1 MFPRGDKLT
10 RHQSTGCPLG
20 SRVAAAIGLHP
31 ALAVIVAATLTF
43 AQAPTEKARSVLMS
57 SDPPDAA
64 FPAASGPTA
73 NADAQPLQEPTDDL
87 VNEPTLP
94 SGPHEVQNRV
104 RKLYLPIS
112 IEKILGIHKRGG
124 GPKAAFLTSG
134 RKVALA
140 IGNKGSFGT
149 TISGPLVTVIPK
161 SGQGRATSCN
171 VVLNNTPVSA
181 SPLSLVDAAPNLV
194 PFFNNGPVF
203 GLPGTIEGGFWHRT
217 QLIGDP
223 NCKRSDLAGRGVFI
237 DLYSTSAYQD
247 VTSGGLKTGNSFVQ
261 NTQLSINLD
270 TARAGLWPGG
280 LFHFTVQSR
289 YGSSL
294 DNTFTAGSF
303 APEYTGLE
311 LPGPLFW
318 HDTLPSEYSLI
329 QALSKKFDIILGKIN
344 GLFIADQTLFGDRF
358 RYYFANSNLNKNP
371 IYNNFFHTTTLAA
384 VGVWTTTP
392 WLTIA
397 GGVHDPHTQPN
408 TLAAN
413 AFHNGEVNLY
423 LEAIFTYTA
432 GSLPGQIVPAF
443 NWSNEPKIDLESP
456 FGQLSPAQIPQAVD
470 VLLGNASTAGL
481 PTNFKKSSFFALSN
495 VSQYLFVKEEDPSV
509 IVEKL
514 RTGQPLRGIGVFGRL
529 GYGGPEALNTVNRHA
544 SVALLAR
551 GLLGSRQYDSFGM
564 GFYYNGISRNLRNS
578 IGQLTDGTTVKNE
591 NGVEIFY
598 DFAIT
603 PAINVNA
610 GYQHIGN
617 PLVASV
623 AVKQDH
629 ADLFLVRLNLVW

>member
-10 RHQSTGCPLG
+10 RHQSTGCPVG
-20 SRVAAAIGLHP
+20 SRVAAAIGLRP
-31 ALAVIVAATLTF
+31 VLAVIVAATLTF

-64 FPAASGPTA
+64 FAAASGPTA
-73 NADAQPLQEPTDDL
+73 NADVQPLQKPTDDL
-87 VNEPTLP
+87 VNEPALP

-104 RKLYLPIS
+104 RKLDLPIS
-112 IEKILGIHKRGG
+112 IEKILGIRKQGG

-134 RKVALA
+134 RK
-140 IGNKGSFGT
+140 
-149 TISGPLVTVIPK
+149 
-161 SGQGRATSCN
+161 SGQGRAISCN
-171 VVLNNTPVSA
+171 VVLNNTAVSA

-203 GLPGTIEGGFWHRT
+203 GLPGTIEGDFWHRT

-223 NCKRSDLAGRGVFI
+223 NCKRSDLARRGLFI
-237 DLYSTSAYQD
+237 DLYATSAYQD

-289 YGSSL
+289 YGSSP

-329 QALSKKFDIILGKIN
+329 QAVSKKFNFILGKIN

-371 IYNNFFHTTTLAA
+371 IYNNFFKTTTLAA

-423 LEAIFTYTA
+423 VEAIFTYTA

-443 NWSNEPKIDLESP
+443 NWANEPKIDLESP
-456 FGQLSPAQIPQAVD
+456 FGHLSPAQIPQAVD
-470 VLLGNASTAGL
+470 VLLGNDSTAGL

-529 GYGGPEALNTVNRHA
+529 GHGGPEALNTVNRHA
-544 SVALLAR
+544 SVALIAR

-591 NGVEIFY
+591 NGIEIFY
-598 DFAIT
+598 DLAIT

-610 GYQHIGN
+610 GYQHIWN

-623 AVKQDH
+623 AVKQNH
-629 ADLFLVRLNLVW
+629 ADLFLARLNLVW